1 MILSFN
7 SVLLILI
14 LLAAL
19 ISLLIVER
27 SVMRVSTTI
36 STYGKLDTG
45 KRNQVL

>member
-7 SVLLILI
+7 SVLLIL
-14 LLAAL
+14 LTAL
-19 ISLLIVER
+19 ILLLIVER

-36 STYGKLDTG
+36 TSTYGKLDTG